1 MAQQFYDRKPLELSS
16 FPPNLLNNVKPDAPP
31 PMKMM
36 AARGMVPA
44 PPDQQLRVLYQ
55 LSFDESA
62 QVRQEASKGLAG
74 LPTNLLLPALRGDQ
88 PPGVLDWVCEV
99 RGRDGDVTE
108 VILVHKNVDDLTVA
122 RVATDGSTKLCDL
135 IGQNEVRVLRCVVIL
150 EQLYQNPNARMAMVD
165 RLVDLAHRNGVSLQ
179 GLPGVQQA
187 LENGL
192 AEESEIS
199 EESQG
204 LDDGMFANLL
214 KDEIEKSIDEN
225 LAEAERE
232 EQLKHMTRSERERFE
247 QAEAERG
254 EEEEEQQS
262 SSLHGA
268 IGRMKLSQKIRL
280 ATVGS
285 REAVAILVRDA
296 NRLVHMAAVNNPRL
310 QYNDIKQMAANKSM
324 PDGVIRFISMNR
336 DWTSHYEVM
345 VSLVNNPKTPMD
357 KALTFMNALRT
368 NDLRQLQTNRNVS
381 NQIARNAK
389 ALMTKRLGG

>member
-55 LSFDESA
+55 LSFDESQ
-62 QVRQEASKGLAG
+62 QVRQEANKGLAG

-88 PPGVLDWVCEV
+88 PAGVLDWVCEV
-99 RGRDGDVTE
+99 RGRDGEVTE
-108 VILVHKNVDDLTVA
+108 AILVHKNVDDLTVA

-135 IGQNEVRVLRCVVIL
+135 IGQNEVRVLRCVTIL

-179 GLPGVQQA
+179 GLPGLQQA

-192 AEESEIS
+192 AEESAVF
-199 EESQG
+199 EEEEG

-232 EQLKHMTRSERERFE
+232 EQLKHMTRSER
-247 QAEAERG
+247 
-254 EEEEEQQS
+254 
-262 SSLHGA
+262 
-268 IGRMKLSQKIRL
+268 
-280 ATVGS
+280 
-285 REAVAILVRDA
+285 
-296 NRLVHMAAVNNPRL
+296 
-310 QYNDIKQMAANKSM
+310 
-324 PDGVIRFISMNR
+324 
-336 DWTSHYEVM
+336 
-345 VSLVNNPKTPMD
+345 
-357 KALTFMNALRT
+357 
-368 NDLRQLQTNRNVS
+368 
-381 NQIARNAK
+381 
-389 ALMTKRLGG
+389 

>member
-1 MAQQFYDRKPLELSS
+1 L
-16 FPPNLLNNVKPDAPP
+16 
-31 PMKMM
+31 
-36 AARGMVPA
+36 
-44 PPDQQLRVLYQ
+44 
-55 LSFDESA
+55 
-62 QVRQEASKGLAG
+62 
-74 LPTNLLLPALRGDQ
+74 
-88 PPGVLDWVCEV
+88 
-99 RGRDGDVTE
+99 
-108 VILVHKNVDDLTVA
+108 
-122 RVATDGSTKLCDL
+122 
-135 IGQNEVRVLRCVVIL
+135 
-150 EQLYQNPNARMAMVD
+150 
-165 RLVDLAHRNGVSLQ
+165 
-179 GLPGVQQA
+179 QQA

-192 AEESEIS
+192 AEESAVF
-199 EESQG
+199 EEEEG

-247 QAEAERG
+247 QEEAERG
-254 EEEEEQQS
+254 AKEEEHQS
-262 SSLHGA
+262 SSLHGT

-280 ATVGS
+280 ATIGS
-285 REAVAILVRDA
+285 REAIGILVRDA

-310 QYNDIKQMAANKSM
+310 QYNDIKQMAGNKSM

-336 DWTSHYEVM
+336 DWTSKYEVM
-345 VSLVNNPKTPMD
+345 VSLVNNPKTPLD

>member
-1 MAQQFYDRKPLELSS
+1 
-16 FPPNLLNNVKPDAPP
+16 
-31 PMKMM
+31 
-36 AARGMVPA
+36 
-44 PPDQQLRVLYQ
+44 
-55 LSFDESA
+55 
-62 QVRQEASKGLAG
+62 
-74 LPTNLLLPALRGDQ
+74 LLPALRGDQ
-88 PPGVLDWVCEV
+88 PAGVLDWVCEV
-99 RGRDGDVTE
+99 RGRDGEVTE
-108 VILVHKNVDDLTVA
+108 AILVHKNVDDLTVA

-135 IGQNEVRVLRCVVIL
+135 IGQNEVRVLRCVTIL

-179 GLPGVQQA
+179 GLPGLQQA

-192 AEESEIS
+192 AEESAVF
-199 EESQG
+199 EEEVG

-247 QAEAERG
+247 QEEAERG
-254 EEEEEQQS
+254 AKEEEHQS
-262 SSLHGA
+262 SSLHGT

-280 ATVGS
+280 ATIGS
-285 REAVAILVRDA
+285 REAIGILVRDA

-310 QYNDIKQMAANKSM
+310 QYNDIKQMAGNKSM

-336 DWTSHYEVM
+336 DWTSKYEVM
-345 VSLVNNPKTPMD
+345 VSLVNNPKTPLD